1 MSPTRRSA
9 EAPLTD
15 GDFRSLAEFRHA
27 LREFLAFSEE
37 AARGAGIT
45 PHHHQLLLA
54 VRGYPGPAQPSMSDI
69 AEWLHLKLHSAGELV
84 ARAEAAGLVERV
96 ADPSDARRV
105 LLAVSTAGQ
114 EKLDDLTR
122 AHRVELRQFRDRLSD
137 LLDGV

>member
-1 MSPTRRSA
+1 TSPPRRVRGGRRRAWAEAGGGRSGAGRDHMSPTRRSA

-105 LLAVSTAGQ
+105 LLAVSTAG
-114 EKLDDLTR
+114 
-122 AHRVELRQFRDRLSD
+122 
-137 LLDGV
+137 